1 MKRALSLLLVIA
13 LVVACGAG
21 AILVTADGVKDTD
34 SGTGGS
40 SSGGGGGRGGSGGGG
55 GGSYISSGVVV
66 SNASFWKP
74 VVSKIRKAAPGETVR
89 VSAATY
95 KEMPEMVMAALRAF
109 PDVSLEIRISG
120 GRKIFIPAGGA
131 LARKGLQNSY
141 SFSALWEHYGA
152 AEPGASTTAQP
163 AATPSASSSG
173 KGSGDTSG
181 WNYARSGILVP
192 NASFWN
198 PVVSKIRKAAPG
210 ETIHISATTYKEMPE
225 MVMAALRA
233 FPDVSLEISIS
244 GGRKIFIPAG
254 GALAR
259 KGLANSY
266 SFSALLEHYGEAV
279 PASD

>member
-109 PDVSLEIRISG
+109 PDVSLEI
-120 GRKIFIPAGGA
+120 
-131 LARKGLQNSY
+131 
-141 SFSALWEHYGA
+141 
-152 AEPGASTTAQP
+152 
-163 AATPSASSSG
+163 
-173 KGSGDTSG
+173 
-181 WNYARSGILVP
+181 
-192 NASFWN
+192 
-198 PVVSKIRKAAPG
+198 
-210 ETIHISATTYKEMPE
+210 
-225 MVMAALRA
+225 
-233 FPDVSLEISIS
+233 SIS